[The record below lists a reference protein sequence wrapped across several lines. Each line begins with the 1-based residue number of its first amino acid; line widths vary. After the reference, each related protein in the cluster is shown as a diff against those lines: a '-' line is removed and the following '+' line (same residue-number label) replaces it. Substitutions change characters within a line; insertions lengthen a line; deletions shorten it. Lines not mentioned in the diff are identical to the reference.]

1 MTRRWLNERKH
12 EYYYLKAK
20 HMDYRSRA
28 AFKLLQIDER
38 FRIFRP
44 GDSVVDLGASPGGWS
59 QVARELIGERGRII
73 GVDLVP
79 IRPLDGVDTIVGDIT
94 SAETIKE
101 LLSRF
106 GGKADVVISDMAP
119 NIGGNYSTD
128 HARSVH
134 LCGFVLDVC
143 DRLLK
148 ENGKMVMK
156 VFMGDLF
163 KQLKDHTELRF
174 DKVSVYTPEAT
185 RKESSEVYV
194 IGEGFHARE
203 APLRPLPP
211 DEPVTK
217 FRKRGELK

>member
-12 EYYYLKAK
+12 EHFYLKAK
-20 HMDYRSRA
+20 RMDYRSRA

-59 QVARELIGERGRII
+59 QVARDLIGERGRII

-79 IRPLDGVDTIVGDIT
+79 IRPLEGVDTIVGDIT

-119 NIGGNYSTD
+119 NIGGNYATD

-174 DKVSVYTPEAT
+174 DKVNVFTPEAT

-194 IGEGFHARE
+194 IAEGFHARE
-203 APLRPLPP
+203 VPLRPLPP
-211 DEPVTK
+211 DEPTTQ

>member
-1 MTRRWLNERKH
+1 
-12 EYYYLKAK
+12 
-20 HMDYRSRA
+20 MDYRSRA

-59 QVARELIGERGRII
+59 QVARDLIGERGRII

-79 IRPLDGVDTIVGDIT
+79 IRPLEGVDTIVGDIT

-119 NIGGNYSTD
+119 NIGGNYATD

-174 DKVSVYTPEAT
+174 DKVNVFTPEAT

-194 IGEGFHARE
+194 IAEGFHARE
-203 APLRPLPP
+203 VPLRPLPP
-211 DEPVTK
+211 DEPTTQ

>member
-20 HMDYRSRA
+20 RMDYRSRA
-28 AFKLLQIDER
+28 AFKLIQIDER
-38 FRIFRP
+38 FHIFRP

-59 QVARELIGERGRII
+59 QVARDLIGEQGRII

-79 IRPLDGVDTIVGDIT
+79 IRPLEGVETIVGDIT
-94 SAETIKE
+94 AADTIRE
-101 LLSRF
+101 LLRRL

-119 NIGGNYSTD
+119 NIGGNYATD

-134 LCGFVLDVC
+134 LANFALEVC

-148 ENGKMVMK
+148 EDGKLVMK

-163 KQLKDHTELRF
+163 KQLKDHTLLRF
-174 DKVSVYTPEAT
+174 DKVSVHTPEAT

-194 IGEGFHARE
+194 IAEGFHARE
-203 APLRPLPP
+203 VPPAPLPAE
-211 DEPVTK
+211 EPGSR
-217 FRKRGELK
+217 FRIRGELR